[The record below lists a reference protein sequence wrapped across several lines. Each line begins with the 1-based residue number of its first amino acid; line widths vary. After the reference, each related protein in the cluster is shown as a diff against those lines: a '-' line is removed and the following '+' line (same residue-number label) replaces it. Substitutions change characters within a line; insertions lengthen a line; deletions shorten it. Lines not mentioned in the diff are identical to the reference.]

1 MAIGVFLAIGEYLSA
16 CLVLWFDSSALAV
29 DLRCVLF
36 MCYVRC
42 RPKSV
47 SLSVCLSFLVLIET
61 VLCVEFQIPNVCH
74 WYIGKQFHFAFT
86 LLPVSP
92 RPPPSP
98 WQPLSTLL
106 SVWLFSKRPCVSD
119 VTQYQSCSG
128 SCHLA

>member
-16 CLVLWFDSSALAV
+16 CLVLWFDSLALAV

-92 RPPPSP
+92 RPPK
-98 WQPLSTLL
+98 PLAATFHSL
-106 SVWLFSKRPCVSD
+106 KC
-119 VTQYQSCSG
+119 
-128 SCHLA
+128 LAFFEEAVCK